1 MKKVLLFN
9 FYKGI
14 LYRGIPIYSSN
25 LITALEKKECIV
37 NEWSCPKFA
46 HKLPRAIIDLLFVF
60 CEQFIVPIITILG
73 RYDKV
78 IYPYNSCSLISAF
91 SKKSLLIIHDFI
103 PNKRI
108 KTRLSISALYIVLTQ
123 RFHAFLRRDVAFV
136 SATTK
141 RIGMNVKWLKGC
153 NVYLFPN
160 SFYQLEAKLTQNSA
174 QKCNEKS
181 SNEESYVVLISGN
194 SSNKEFDHAMH
205 LWKTCKYA
213 TSHKLKIIGLGSY
226 REWALNI
233 TRKLEIENVHVLPIL
248 TDDELLSQLQNA
260 SMVWAHST
268 HEGFGRPVI
277 EGRICGKSVLASNIS
292 AFREHRDESVYL
304 YDDDSFCEKYHL
316 AYVKSDTTGYK
327 IKYHVILEEEIGKW
341 LLAN

>member
-25 LITALEKKECIV
+25 LITALEKKQCVV

-46 HKLPRAIIDLLFVF
+46 HKLPRAIIDILFVL
-60 CEQFIVPIITILG
+60 CEQIIIPILCIIG

-78 IYPYNSCSLISAF
+78 IYPYNSCSLISAL

-108 KTRLSISALYIVLTQ
+108 KKRLSPAALYIVLTQ
-123 RFHAFLRRDVAFV
+123 RFHVLLKRDVAFV

-141 RIGMNVKWLKGC
+141 RIGVNIKWLKHC
-153 NVYLFPN
+153 NIFLFPN
-160 SFYQLEAKLTQNSA
+160 SFYQLENKLTQNHEIKDNDVTYA
-174 QKCNEKS
+174 
-181 SNEESYVVLISGN
+181 VLISGN
-194 SSNKEFDHAMH
+194 GANKEFAHAMQ
-205 LWKTCKYA
+205 LWKTCAYCD
-213 TSHKLKIIGLGSY
+213 SHILRVIGLGSH

-233 TRKLEIENVHVLPIL
+233 LKELQINNVQVLPVL
-248 TDDELLSQLQNA
+248 TDEELLFQLKNA
-260 SMVWAHST
+260 SLVWAHST

-292 AFREHRDESVYL
+292 AFREHRDESVFL
-304 YDDDSFCEKYHL
+304 YDNNSFCDKYHL
-316 AYVKSDTTGYK
+316 AYTTSDTSGYK
-327 IKYHVILEEEIGKW
+327 IKYHVILEDEIEKW

>member
-1 MKKVLLFN
+1 VLLFN

-25 LITALEKKECIV
+25 LITALEKKGCIV

-46 HKLPRAIIDLLFVF
+46 HKLPRAIIDVLFVF
-60 CEQFIVPIITILG
+60 CEQVIVPILTILG
-73 RYDKV
+73 QYEKV

-108 KTRLSISALYIVLTQ
+108 KTRLSVSALYIVLTQ
-123 RFHAFLRRDVAFV
+123 RFHAFLKRDVAFV

-141 RIGMNVKWLKGC
+141 RIGMNVNWLKEC

-160 SFYQLEAKLTQNSA
+160 SFYQLEAKLTQNSD
-174 QKCNEKS
+174 QKCNT
-181 SNEESYVVLISGN
+181 ESYAVLISGN
-194 SSNKEFDHAMH
+194 GSNKEFDHAMH
-205 LWKTCKYA
+205 LWKRCTYA
-213 TSHKLKIIGLGSY
+213 TSHKLKVIGLGSY

-233 TRKLEIENVHVLPIL
+233 LKELEIENVQVLPIL
-248 TDDELLSQLQNA
+248 TDDELLSKLKNA

-304 YDDDSFCEKYHL
+304 YDDYSFCEKYQL
-316 AYVKSDTTGYK
+316 AYVKNDTAGYK
-327 IKYHVILEEEIGKW
+327 IKYHIILEEEIEKW